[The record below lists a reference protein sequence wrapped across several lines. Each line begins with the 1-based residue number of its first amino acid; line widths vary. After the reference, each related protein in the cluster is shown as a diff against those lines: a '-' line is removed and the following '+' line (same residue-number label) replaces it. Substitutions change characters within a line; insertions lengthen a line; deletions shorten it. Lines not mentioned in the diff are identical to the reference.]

1 MDKYSFLGSI
11 HISFYDQLYSQYLD
25 DPDSLDASWRSFFQG
40 YEFANEPYNALQ
52 KELPIEISKEF
63 QVISLIDDYRKRGH
77 LFTKTNPVR
86 DRRDYNPKLNFQNFN
101 LTEDDL
107 DTVFQAGNE
116 VGLGPTSLSNILIHL
131 ELVYCQYIGVEYMYI
146 REKKEVDWIKKF
158 IHKNNNQPDFNSSQK
173 IKILKKLNEC
183 VGFEK
188 FLHKKYV
195 GQKRFSVEGAET
207 IIPSL
212 EHAINQGADFG
223 VKEFILGMAHRG
235 RLSVLA
241 NVFNKPFHRMFN
253 EFDGVVYENDEFDG
267 DVKYHLGYN
276 CKKQAL
282 NGHTVEVS
290 LAPNPSHLEAVG
302 PVVQGIARSK
312 IDKKYQGDNSKL
324 LPILIH
330 GDAAIAGQGVV
341 YEVIQMS
348 QLDGYATGGT
358 IHIVI
363 NNQVGFTTNYLDARS
378 STYCTDVAKTILS
391 PVLHVNGDDVEAVM
405 HTINFAIA
413 YRQKFKK
420 DVFIDLLCYRKY
432 GHNEGDEPKF
442 TQPKLYKLI
451 EKHQNPKEIYVDKL
465 IRENII
471 SESEIVSLEQDFLNL
486 LESEFDKSKKKSKTT
501 IKSIVKENWLD
512 FSKAKPKDFLLDVD
526 TKFSKKQLIELG
538 KQVCSLPVEHNFYKK
553 TKKLFVDRISML
565 DGKAKIDW
573 GMAELLAY
581 ATLLHEGSPVRL
593 SGQDVERG
601 TFSHRHAIIKSENS
615 ETKINIF
622 DNLSSD
628 QGKFK
633 IYNSF
638 LSEYA
643 VLGFEYGY
651 AAATPYGLTIWEA
664 QFGDFCNGAQIVID
678 QYISSAEEKW
688 NLQNGLVLYLP
699 HGYEGQG
706 AEHSSARME
715 RFLQMCAQNNMQI
728 INCTTPANF
737 YHMLRRQ
744 MKRSFRKPLILF
756 SPKSLLRHPK
766 CVSSLDDLSKG
777 KFLEVIDD
785 SAVEKKLVDT
795 LVFTSG
801 KIYYELVA
809 KRNEIKNNTTAI
821 IRIEQLYPFPNRNL
835 ESIISEYK
843 NVNRYIWVQ
852 EEPKNMGPWFHVME
866 HFRLVK
872 LKIELI
878 SRDESASPATGSSKR
893 YHERQQKIINSVFKK

>member
-1 MDKYSFLGSI
+1 MDKYSFLGSL
-11 HISFYDQLYSQYLD
+11 HIEFYEKLYNQYLEN
-25 DPDSLDASWRSFFQG
+25 PDSVDKSWRSFFQG
-40 YEFANEPYNALQ
+40 YDFAHESYNI
-52 KELPIEISKEF
+52 LPTDLPTVISKEF
-63 QVISLIDDYRKRGH
+63 QVISLIDDFRKRGH

-86 DRRDYNPKLNFQNFN
+86 DRRDYTPKLDIVNFG
-101 LTEDDL
+101 LKPEDL

-116 VGLGPTSLSNILIHL
+116 VGIGPATLSNILTHL
-131 ELVYCQYIGVEYMYI
+131 ELVYCQFIGIEYVYI
-146 REKKEVDWIKKF
+146 RENNEVNWIKNF
-158 IHKNNNQPDFNSSQK
+158 IHKNNNQPSFTRDEK
-173 IKILKKLNEC
+173 HEILKQLSSC

-195 GQKRFSVEGAET
+195 GQKRFSVEGAES

-212 EHAINQGADFG
+212 IHVINQGAEIG
-223 VKEFILGMAHRG
+223 VQEFIFGMAHRG

-241 NVFNKPFHRMFN
+241 NVFNKPYKRMFN
-253 EFDGVVYENDEFDG
+253 EFEGVIYEDDEFDG

-276 CKKQAL
+276 CKKQVAS
-282 NGHTVEVS
+282 GKTVEIS

-302 PVVQGIARSK
+302 PIVQGISRSK
-312 IDKKYQGDNSKL
+312 IDKKYKGDNSKL

-348 QLDGYATGGT
+348 QLDGYQTGGT

-378 STYCTDVAKTILS
+378 STYCTDVAKTILA

-405 HTINFAIA
+405 HTIDFAIK

-451 EKHQNPKEIYVDKL
+451 EKHKNPKEIYIDKL
-465 IRENII
+465 ISENMI
-471 SESEIVSLEQDFLNL
+471 SDKEIEHIESDVSAVLEQGYNKAK
-486 LESEFDKSKKKSKTT
+486 EKSKTT
-501 IKSIVKENWLD
+501 IKSIVGDNWLGLN
-512 FSKAKPKDFLLDVD
+512 KAKPTDFLLQTETAFD
-526 TKFSKKQLIELG
+526 KKSLIKLG
-538 KQVCSLPVEHNFYKK
+538 KQLCKLPKNHHFYKK
-553 TKKLFVDRISML
+553 TKKLFGDRLLML
-565 DGKAKIDW
+565 KNNSSLDW

-581 ATLLHEGSPVRL
+581 ATLLDDGFPIRI

-622 DNLSSD
+622 NSLNIQKADFNI
-628 QGKFK
+628 F
-633 IYNSF
+633 NSF

-651 AAATPYGLTIWEA
+651 AAAKPNGLTIWEA
-664 QFGDFCNGAQIVID
+664 QFGDFCNGAQIIID

-688 NLQNGLVLYLP
+688 NLQNGLVIYLP

-706 AEHSSARME
+706 AEHSSGRME
-715 RFLQMCAQNNMQI
+715 RFLQLCAQNNMQV

-737 YHMLRRQ
+737 FHMLRRQ
-744 MKRSFRKPLILF
+744 MKRDFRKPLILF
-756 SPKSLLRHPK
+756 SPKSLLRHPR
-766 CVSSLDDLSKG
+766 CTSTIDELSQG
-777 KFLEVIDD
+777 SFLEVIDD
-785 SAVEKKLVDT
+785 LKADKKNIT
-795 LVFTSG
+795 NLVFTSG
-801 KIYYELVA
+801 KIYYELDA
-809 KRNEIKNNTTAI
+809 KRDVLGDQKTAI

-835 ESIISEYK
+835 ESLIKRYK
-843 NVNRYIWVQ
+843 NVNKYIWVQ
-852 EEPKNMGPWFHVME
+852 EEPKNMGPWLHIRE
-866 HFRLVK
+866 HFRYVQ

-878 SRDESASPATGSSKR
+878 SREESASPASGSYKR
-893 YHERQQKIINSVFKK
+893 YNERQETIINRVFNI

>member
-1 MDKYSFLGSI
+1 MDKYSFLSSL
-11 HISFYDQLYSQYLD
+11 HISFYDKLYSQYLEN
-25 DPDSLDASWRSFFQG
+25 PDSLDQSWRSFFQG
-40 YEFANEPYNALQ
+40 YEFANEAYSIL
-52 KELPIEISKEF
+52 KSDLPLPISKEF
-63 QVISLIDDYRKRGH
+63 QVISLIDDFRKRGH

-86 DRRDYNPKLNFQNFN
+86 DRRDYFPKLNIENFN
-101 LTEDDL
+101 LSTDDL
-107 DTVFQAGNE
+107 ETVFQAGAE
-116 VGLGPTSLSNILIHL
+116 VGLGPTSLSNILNHL
-131 ELVYCQYIGVEYMYI
+131 QSVYCQSIGIEYVYI
-146 REKKEVDWIKKF
+146 RDIQEVDWIKNF
-158 IHKNNNQPDFNSSQK
+158 IHQNNNQPNFNREQK
-173 IKILKKLNEC
+173 LIILNKLNAC

-195 GQKRFSVEGAET
+195 GQKRFSVEGAES

-212 EHAINQGADFG
+212 EHAIHEGANQGIR
-223 VKEFILGMAHRG
+223 EFIFGMAHRG

-241 NVFNKPFHRMFN
+241 NIFNKPFSRLFN
-253 EFDGVVYENDEFDG
+253 EFDGVVYEDDEFDG

-276 CKKQAL
+276 CQKQVPS
-282 NGHTVEVS
+282 GHTVEIS

-302 PVVQGIARSK
+302 PIVQGIARSK
-312 IDKKYQGDNSKL
+312 IDKKHQGDDSKL

-341 YEVIQMS
+341 YETIQMS
-348 QLDGYATGGT
+348 QLEGYKTGGT

-363 NNQVGFTTNYLDARS
+363 NNQVGFTTNYLDGRS

-405 HTINFAIA
+405 HTINFAIN

-442 TQPKLYKLI
+442 TQPTLYKLI
-451 EKHQNPKEIYVDKL
+451 EKHRNPKEIYVQKL
-465 IRENII
+465 LNESII
-471 SESEIVSLEQDFLNL
+471 STTDVEHIENSFQNL
-486 LESEFDKSKKKSKTT
+486 LNTEFDKAKEKQKTI
-501 IKSIVKENWLD
+501 IKSIVGNNWLGLN
-512 FSKAKPKDFLLDVD
+512 KATAKDFLLEVD
-526 TKFSKKQLIELG
+526 TKFKKEDLINLG
-538 KQVCSLPVEHNFYKK
+538 KKIFTLPEDHSFYKK
-553 TKKLFVDRISML
+553 TKKLFLDRLKML
-565 DGKAKIDW
+565 ESGEKLDW

-581 ATLLHEGSPVRL
+581 GTLLKDGNPVRL

-615 ETKINIF
+615 ETKISIF
-622 DNLSSD
+622 ASLNKEEVD
-628 QGKFK
+628 FT

-651 AAATPYGLTIWEA
+651 AAAKPHGLTIWEA
-664 QFGDFCNGAQIVID
+664 QFGDFCNGAQIIID

-688 NLQNGLVLYLP
+688 NLQNGLVIYLP

-706 AEHSSARME
+706 AEHSSGRME
-715 RFLQMCAQNNMQI
+715 RFLQLCAQNNMQI
-728 INCTTPANF
+728 INCTTPANL

-766 CVSSLDDLSKG
+766 CVSSLAELSHG
-777 KFLEVIDD
+777 RFLEVIDD
-785 SAVEKKLVDT
+785 KLKKKQDIRT
-795 LVFTSG
+795 LVFSSG
-801 KIYYELVA
+801 KLFYELDA
-809 KRNEIKNNTTAI
+809 KRNDINNRDTAL

-835 ESIISEYK
+835 ENIIATYK
-843 NVNRYIWVQ
+843 NAQRYIWAQ
-852 EEPKNMGPWFHVME
+852 EEPKNMGPWCHVRE

-878 SRDESASPATGSSKR
+878 SREESASPASGSHKR
-893 YHERQQKIINSVFKK
+893 YNQRQQKIINRVFNI

>member
-1 MDKYSFLGSI
+1 MDKYSFLGSL
-11 HISFYDQLYSQYLD
+11 HIEFYENLYNQYLEN
-25 DPDSLDASWRSFFQG
+25 PDSVDASWRSFFQG
-40 YEFANEPYNALQ
+40 YDFAHESYNI
-52 KELPIEISKEF
+52 LPTDLPTVISKEF
-63 QVISLIDDYRKRGH
+63 QVISLIDDFRKRGH

-86 DRRDYNPKLNFQNFN
+86 DRRDYSPKLDIINFG
-101 LTEDDL
+101 LKPEDL

-116 VGLGPTSLSNILIHL
+116 VGLGPATLSTILMHL
-131 ELVYCQYIGVEYMYI
+131 ELVYCQSIGIEYVYI
-146 REKKEVDWIKKF
+146 RENNEVNWIKNF
-158 IHKNNNQPDFNSSQK
+158 IHENNNQPSFTRDEK
-173 IKILKKLNEC
+173 HEILKQLSSC

-195 GQKRFSVEGAET
+195 GQKRFSVEGAES

-212 EHAINQGADFG
+212 IHVINQGAEEG
-223 VKEFILGMAHRG
+223 VKEFIFGMAHRG

-241 NVFNKPFHRMFN
+241 NVFNKPYKRMFN
-253 EFDGVVYENDEFDG
+253 EFEGVIYEDDEFDG

-276 CKKQAL
+276 CKKQVPS
-282 NGHTVEVS
+282 GKTVEIS

-302 PVVQGIARSK
+302 PIVAGISRSK
-312 IDKKYQGDNSKL
+312 IDKKYKGDNSKL

-348 QLDGYATGGT
+348 QLDGYQTGGT

-378 STYCTDVAKTILS
+378 STYCTDIAKTILA

-405 HTINFAIA
+405 HTIDFAIK

-451 EKHQNPKEIYVDKL
+451 EKHKNPKEIYIDKL
-465 IRENII
+465 IFENMISDEEIENIESNI
-471 SESEIVSLEQDFLNL
+471 STVLEEGYNKAK
-486 LESEFDKSKKKSKTT
+486 EKSKTT
-501 IKSIVKENWLD
+501 IKSIVGDNWLGLT
-512 FSKAKPKDFLLDVD
+512 KAKPTDFLLQTETVFD
-526 TKFSKKQLIELG
+526 KKSLIDLG
-538 KQVCSLPVEHNFYKK
+538 KQLCTLPKNHHFYKK
-553 TKKLFVDRISML
+553 TKKLFQDRLLML
-565 DGKAKIDW
+565 KNNALLDW

-581 ATLLHEGSPVRL
+581 ATLLNDGFSIRI

-601 TFSHRHAIIKSENS
+601 TFSHRHAIINSENS

-622 DNLSSD
+622 NSLNIEKSD
-628 QGKFK
+628 FK
-633 IYNSF
+633 IFNSF

-651 AAATPYGLTIWEA
+651 AAAKPHGLTIWEA
-664 QFGDFCNGAQIVID
+664 QFGDFCNGGQIIID

-688 NLQNGLVLYLP
+688 NLQNGLVIYLP

-706 AEHSSARME
+706 AEHSSGRME
-715 RFLQMCAQNNMQI
+715 RFLQLCAQNNMQV

-737 YHMLRRQ
+737 FHMLRRQ
-744 MKRSFRKPLILF
+744 MKRDFRKPLILF
-756 SPKSLLRHPK
+756 SPKSLLRHPR
-766 CVSSLDDLSKG
+766 CTSTIDELSQG
-777 KFLEVIDD
+777 SFLEVIDD
-785 SAVEKKLVDT
+785 LKADKKNITT

-801 KIYYELVA
+801 KIYYELDA
-809 KRNEIKNNTTAI
+809 KRDVLNDKKTGI

-835 ESIISEYK
+835 ESLIKKYK
-843 NVNRYIWVQ
+843 NVNKYIWVQ
-852 EEPKNMGPWFHVME
+852 EEPKNMGPWLHIRE
-866 HFRLVK
+866 HFRYVK

-878 SRDESASPATGSSKR
+878 SREESASPASGSYKR
-893 YHERQQKIINSVFKK
+893 YNERQEKIINRVFNI